1 MSQDRFTLY
10 MNLYSFLF
18 KQPGRSHLFWVC
30 HHVRSLTFLGFIA
43 TLQFQQIQRKMQGA
57 HRNST
62 RFPDASGTNHWDT
75 PPAPGHLSPE
85 LENFLHMYQLSKIKE
100 LLVVHE
106 ITTLH
111 GLEVMDQNMK
121 SVLLYKCRRFYDLL
135 GIFPTHVA
143 HALNTIF
150 GVVDEPRGAHILSS
164 GDEWG
169 EPLNSFTTDT
179 KCRRSLKEAVMNLV
193 WNGTADWQHVHE
205 SIQLFKI
212 SDELAEAS
220 AYKAAEA
227 YAILQKS
234 IDARPSIKKQR
245 DLHEEVKQSIR
256 VVRNV
261 MLWRV
266 IGQSLGMD
274 SMESIDAAVKRICTQ
289 TDGVAVDTL
298 SQFTNAYWKLVKDVH
313 DHHRKRRVGVTDK
326 TTMTDNECLAS
337 KEAKDEAHPM
347 EFDSSDFVVPESS
360 GVSQPPLLACLPELE
375 TTRLT
380 TPSGAMPLDDIK
392 QMIKQ
397 MTHTLGY
404 LQKSVDQLSYV
415 ESSPQSG
422 ANIIHPSQS
431 SASSSWPA
439 RTGQSLLNNEEM
451 ITELLSY
458 NGPSLIAF
466 VDAACNSDS

>member
-1 MSQDRFTLY
+1 
-10 MNLYSFLF
+10 
-18 KQPGRSHLFWVC
+18 
-30 HHVRSLTFLGFIA
+30 
-43 TLQFQQIQRKMQGA
+43 MQGA

-193 WNGTADWQHVHE
+193 WNGTADWQDVHE

-337 KEAKDEAHPM
+337 KEAKDEAHPV